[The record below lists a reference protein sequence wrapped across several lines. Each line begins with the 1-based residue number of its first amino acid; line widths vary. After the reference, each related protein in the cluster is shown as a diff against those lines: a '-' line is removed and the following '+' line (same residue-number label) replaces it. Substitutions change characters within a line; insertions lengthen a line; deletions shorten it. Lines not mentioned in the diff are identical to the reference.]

1 MDPKFKVGDL
11 VKVKNDSKYVASVP
25 HNIGI
30 IDSVNRAA
38 DRVII
43 YRVCFKSES
52 PFDQEAAISAWFYED
67 DLYGPE
73 QIKDEY
79 CEQDLYNLAIQK
91 LEEQFK
97 RQSNYTTPYHNRYI
111 SPKYDPSRIIF
122 NDPATIVFWGD
133 GTKTVVKRAE
143 GEKWNEYNAFC
154 AALAIKIFGNN
165 SRVRK
170 IVNSGEH
177 QIKKGKKKDE

>member
-11 VKVKNDSKYVASVP
+11 VKVKKDSE
-25 HNIGI
+25 IGI
-30 IDSVNRAA
+30 INSVNRVA
-38 DRVII
+38 DRIVR
-43 YRVCFKSES
+43 YRVLFRSSS
-52 PFDQEAAISAWFYED
+52 PFDQEAAISAWYYED
-67 DLYGPE
+67 ELYGPE
-73 QIKDEY
+73 QIKNECREPDFYDYYARKKLKELK
-79 CEQDLYNLAIQK
+79 EQLK
-91 LEEQFK
+91 V
-97 RQSNYTTPYHNRYI
+97 QSNYATPYHNRYI
-111 SPKYDPSRIIF
+111 SPKYNPYHIIF
-122 NDPATIVFWGD
+122 NDPATIVFWED

-165 SRVRK
+165 SKVRK